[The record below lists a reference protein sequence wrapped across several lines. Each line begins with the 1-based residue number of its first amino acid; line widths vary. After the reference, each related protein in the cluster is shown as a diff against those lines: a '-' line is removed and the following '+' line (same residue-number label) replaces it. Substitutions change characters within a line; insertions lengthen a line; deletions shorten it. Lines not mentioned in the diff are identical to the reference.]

1 MIEFGVLNVIAAG
14 LGAFVIGLSKG
25 GIKGI
30 FILTVTLMALVY
42 GSKASTGIIVPLL
55 IFGDIMA
62 VIYYNRHAQWRL
74 LFKFLPWMVLGVL
87 VGVLF
92 GKDIPEETFKNWMAV
107 IIIFNVLMMI
117 AFERKKDI
125 VLTQNIFFSGGM
137 GFFAGVTTMLGN
149 LAGAFSNIF
158 FLSAR
163 VEKDQFIGT
172 SAWLFFLINIFKLPF
187 HIFVWNT
194 INLRSIQLDLY
205 LLPAVIIGF
214 ICGVKLVSLFNEK
227 LFRKFILFATAFGA
241 IILLF
246 N

>member
-1 MIEFGVLNVIAAG
+1 MIEFGALNLLAAA

-30 FILTVTLMALVY
+30 FILTVTMMALVY

-55 IFGDIMA
+55 IVGDIIA
-62 VIYYNRHAQWRL
+62 VIYYSRHAQWGL
-74 LFKFLPWMVLGVL
+74 LLKFLPWMLFGVL
-87 VGVLF
+87 VGVYF
-92 GKDIPEETFKNWMAV
+92 GKDIPEETFKNLMA
-107 IIIFNVLMMI
+107 IIIISNVMMMI
-117 AFERKKDI
+117 AFERKRDI
-125 VLTQNIFFSGGM
+125 VLTNNILFSGSM

-172 SAWLFFLINIFKLPF
+172 SSWLFFIINIFKLPF
-187 HIFVWNT
+187 HIFVWKT
-194 INLRSIQLDLY
+194 INLQSMQVDLY
-205 LLPAVIIGF
+205 LLPVVIVGF
-214 ICGVKLVSLFNEK
+214 ICGVKLVSLFNESF
-227 LFRKFILFATAFGA
+227 FRKFILTATALGA
-241 IILLF
+241 IILLV